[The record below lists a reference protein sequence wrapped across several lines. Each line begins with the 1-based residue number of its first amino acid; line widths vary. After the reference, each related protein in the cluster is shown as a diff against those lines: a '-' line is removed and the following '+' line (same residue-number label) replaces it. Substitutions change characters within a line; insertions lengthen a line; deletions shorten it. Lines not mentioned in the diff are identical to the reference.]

1 MGEQSPEMTGQFVVG
16 SALIVLSIAVQAGL
30 IAFAARTLRRREA
43 WLRRPPF
50 LAKQA
55 GALCLASLWLM
66 AGMGATV
73 WLWAFYF
80 LRAGALPDLETA
92 VYFSLV
98 SFTTLGFGD
107 IVLAKPYR
115 LLSGLLA
122 ANGLILFGMTVAI
135 LVDFIRSLHVPQ
147 AGGANDE

>member
-1 MGEQSPEMTGQFVVG
+1 MAGQFAVG
-16 SALIVLSIAVQAGL
+16 AALIVLSIAVQAGL
-30 IAFAARTLRRREA
+30 MALAARSLRRREA
-43 WLRRPPF
+43 WLRRPPL

-73 WLWAFYF
+73 WLWALYF
-80 LRAGALPDLETA
+80 LWAGALADLETA

-107 IVLAKPYR
+107 IVLATPYR

-122 ANGLILFGMTVAI
+122 ANGLILFGMTVAV
-135 LVDFIRSLHVPQ
+135 LVDFIRSLHLPP
-147 AGGANDE
+147 AGAATGA